1 MKIINVNM
9 QDLPFELKLEQ
20 SESKRG
26 LFRVTYGKQVSKNLI
41 YSEAAKKYGEC
52 LFHALAC
59 DGLLNNEGN

>member
-26 LFRVTYGKQVSKNLI
+26 RFRVTYGKQVSNNLV
-41 YSEAAKKYGEC
+41 YSEAAALYGEC

-59 DGLLNNEGN
+59 AGLLDNEGN